1 MTPTLNVITNG
12 SSPKEEPSKEEEAME
27 HNSAQDALPIDVEKF
42 GEAWEEYAET
52 RREQVGEYH
61 LLKQKY
67 ELNNHTV
74 VIHLSN
80 PVEEPLL
87 QSIRPHLTEFL
98 RKRLQNNTIN
108 ISGQLKKITAQKIAY
123 TNKEKFDQLAQKNP
137 ILNEL
142 KERLGLD
149 PDF

>member
-1 MTPTLNVITNG
+1 MTPNLNVITNG
-12 SSPKEEPSKEEEAME
+12 NGTKEEETKE
-27 HNSAQDALPIDVEKF
+27 DEPTDDNSTQAALPIDVVKLT
-42 GEAWEEYAET
+42 EAWSEYAET

-67 ELNNHTV
+67 ELRDHSV

-87 QSIRPHLTEFL
+87 QSIKPHLTEFL
-98 RKRLQNNTIN
+98 RKRLQNNAIN
-108 ISGQLKKITAQKIAY
+108 ISGQLKELSAQKIAY

-142 KERLGLD
+142 KDRLGLD